1 MTCLTILPRD
11 MGACRTKG
19 AWFSKK
25 PWNRIAVWVV
35 YCIDHNLDRVE
46 IHAQDA
52 RSFLFS

>member
-1 MTCLTILPRD
+1 VVFKENLEPNC
-11 MGACRTKG
+11 G
-19 AWFSKK
+19 
-25 PWNRIAVWVV
+25 WVV